1 MLIIKCERDVK
12 CVSSER
18 WTESQIK
25 SDNYRK
31 NSWWQF
37 VKGHP
42 SRFPSRTIRW
52 ICPKDT
58 CMRRCRAHGRNLNCR
73 HQFGHH
79 WHVNASWRYGS
90 WWNLPERSC
99 RQLRTEFR
107 RIPTFKGP
115 KANSNTN
122 QKEMVK
128 RRKRIIQ
135 RRWCC
140 HGIQRGR
147 A

>member
-31 NSWWQF
+31 SSWWQF
-37 VKGHP
+37 VKDHP
-42 SRFPSRTIRW
+42 SMFPSRTIRW

-79 WHVNASWRYGS
+79 WHVNASWRYSS

-107 RIPTFKGP
+107 IPTFKGP
-115 KANSNTN
+115 KEKSNTN

-140 HGIQRGR
+140 HGIQRGK